1 MILEN
6 FVKFCSMNTAFSS
19 GLRATSAGLSFCYFT
34 CFVGIAMAEERDITI
49 RQNSIASIF
58 DEILAVSLLEIFS
71 VREVVITKFECI

>member
-6 FVKFCSMNTAFSS
+6 FAKFCSINTSFSS
-19 GLRATSAGLSFCYFT
+19 GQRILGAVFCYFT

-58 DEILAVSLLEIFS
+58 DEILAVSLLEIFGVFWS
-71 VREVVITKFECI
+71 RYNEV

>member
-6 FVKFCSMNTAFSS
+6 FVKFCSVNTAFSS
-19 GLRATSAGLSFCYFT
+19 GQRILGWAVFCYFT

-58 DEILAVSLLEIFS
+58 DVILAVSLLEIFGVFWS
-71 VREVVITKFECI
+71 RYNEV